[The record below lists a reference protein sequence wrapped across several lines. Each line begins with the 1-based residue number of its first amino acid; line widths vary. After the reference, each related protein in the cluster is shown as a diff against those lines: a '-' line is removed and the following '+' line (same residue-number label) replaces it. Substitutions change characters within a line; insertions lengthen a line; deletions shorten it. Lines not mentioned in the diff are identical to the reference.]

1 MALRSFVEVLPDS
14 DFPIQNL
21 PFGVFQPKEDKPRVG
36 VAIGDRVVDLSA
48 LEELGHFQSPEFQGR
63 KVFSEESLNS
73 FLALGQP
80 AWRKTREVLQHLL
93 AADAPIL
100 RDDPVIRARV
110 FHAQKDVIMK
120 LPVSIGNYTDFYSSY
135 HHAHNVGT
143 MLRGPENALMP
154 NWKWLPVAY
163 HGRASSVV
171 ISGTDVRRP
180 SGQIKPPDASEPMF
194 SASKSLDYEL
204 EMAFLIGPGNSL
216 GAPVPIDR
224 AMDHIFGLVLMNDW
238 SARDIQAWE
247 YQPLGPFLAKNFCTS
262 ISPWVVTL
270 EALEPFR
277 KPLPPQ
283 DPAPLPYLRAKNDFT
298 FDIQLEARLQA
309 LSMKAPHVITRTNF
323 QNLYWSISQQLAHH
337 TITGCNLEPG
347 DLLASG
353 TISGATDE
361 SRGCMLELTWRGA
374 NPLKLPNGEAR
385 KWLEDGDT
393 LTITGWCQGNSYRV
407 GFGEVSGRILPA
419 A

>member
-1 MALRSFVEVLPDS
+1 MALKSFVDIAPES
-14 DFPIQNL
+14 HFPLENL
-21 PFGVFQPKEDKPRVG
+21 PFGVFKPRDGAARIG
-36 VAIGDRVVDLSA
+36 VALGDYVVDLA
-48 LEELGHFQSPEFQGR
+48 TMEEAGHFTHVGSQLFVR
-63 KVFSEESLNS
+63 DSLNA
-73 FLALGQP
+73 FLALGRS
-80 AWRKTREVLQHLL
+80 AW
-93 AADAPIL
+93 
-100 RDDPVIRARV
+100 
-110 FHAQKDVIMK
+110 KDVREILQALFDAEAPLSDNAKAKIREGFLHRQTDVAMQ
-120 LPVSIGNYTDFYSSY
+120 LPVKIGNYTDFYSSY

-171 ISGTDVRRP
+171 VSGTEVRRP
-180 SGQIKPPDASEPMF
+180 KGQIKPADAPSPVF
-194 SASKSLDYEL
+194 GPSKSLDYEL

-216 GAPVPIDR
+216 GQPVPIDQ
-224 AMDHIFGLVLMNDW
+224 AAEHIFGFVLMNDW

-277 KPLPPQ
+277 KPLPKQ
-283 DPAPLPYLRAKNDFT
+283 DPEPLPYLRAKSDFT
-298 FDIQLEARLQA
+298 FDIELEAKLQTA
-309 LSMKAPHVITRTNF
+309 RMKEPHTITRTNF

-337 TITGCNLEPG
+337 TVGGCNLLPG

-353 TISGATDE
+353 TVSGATEE

-374 NPLKLPNGEAR
+374 NPLKLPSGEER
-385 KWLEDGDT
+385 KWLEDGDM
-393 LTITGWCQGNSYRV
+393 LSISGWCGGHGYRV
-407 GFGEVSGRILPA
+407 GFGEVIGRILPA
-419 A
+419 R